1 MNARALLIGAVQL
14 IVLLRSLLH
23 AKAKHRL
30 KGNEGPESPVVPEAE
45 LVDVRLRMLLF
56 DSPVMRSLQPCF
68 EIAEFQMDKLVR
80 GVDNR
85 LVLVDRS
92 PSRWRRR

>member
-1 MNARALLIGAVQL
+1 MHPDSEHGLK
-14 IVLLRSLLH
+14 RS
-23 AKAKHRL
+23 
-30 KGNEGPESPVVPEAE
+30 EGPESPVVPEAE
-45 LVDVRLRMLLF
+45 LVDVRLQVLLF